1 MQAYSQ
7 QLYHQMNSFTGIFR
21 QHFKAPPHAPPMYW
35 LKPPHQTL
43 KTPHVLNTCRKPW
56 SSIPKVAKI
65 ASLQQLFTISQKKL
79 GMEFILSMWI
89 NINTSTSWHYCFW
102 WKWTDE
108 SITTAFV
115 WYCDAKHFLQGSS
128 YVHCCFWVVVVKN
141 GCLLD
146 YGTHVNNE
154 SMKWANFL
162 HADTSYWVGM
172 LKNGGDLLDHGTT
185 KSGVSHKSFHE
196 S

>member
-1 MQAYSQ
+1 M
-7 QLYHQMNSFTGIFR
+7 
-21 QHFKAPPHAPPMYW
+21 
-35 LKPPHQTL
+35 
-43 KTPHVLNTCRKPW
+43 
-56 SSIPKVAKI
+56 
-65 ASLQQLFTISQKKL
+65 
-79 GMEFILSMWI
+79 
-89 NINTSTSWHYCFW
+89 
-102 WKWTDE
+102 
-108 SITTAFV
+108 
-115 WYCDAKHFLQGSS
+115 
-128 YVHCCFWVVVVKN
+128 VVVKN

-154 SMKWANFL
+154 SMKQANFL